1 MPSFPTGEPS
11 LGVLV
16 RERRLAAG
24 WSQRR
29 LAQAAGVSV
38 DVVRDLERGISSR
51 PRQAAVGRL
60 TSALG
65 IVLLPAEA
73 VSPPVRTDDGGIGA
87 ALRLQVLGP
96 VKAWREGVA
105 LPLGGVRR
113 QAVLGLLAVQ
123 AGVVVRQRALCEALW
138 DGEPPPTAAVMIQSH
153 ISRLRAVLEQG
164 TPARTRQR
172 VLETMGDGY
181 RLRVDS
187 MSTDLAES
195 RSLAVRA
202 RGALRSGSRTSACEL
217 FERAVELWRADPLA
231 DVAVLRSHPVVTGLE
246 REYAALVVEQAD
258 AASALGW
265 HDLVLPRL
273 FALTER
279 APLNE
284 RAHACLMIALAGS
297 GQQAAAL
304 EVYERMRRRLDD
316 ELGVRPGAPLAQ
328 AHARVLRQ
336 EIPAVVTGSGGFEG
350 ADRAAADAGEGGMA
364 ADAVPGAG
372 VSPFQLPP
380 TVVDFTGRVAEDGWL
395 REWLIGGSGTAVSVV
410 VISGPP
416 GVGKSALML
425 HAGHGLRAHFPDG
438 QLWASLDGASGR
450 PRDPGE
456 VLGEWLRALGV
467 HGFAV
472 PKMLDER
479 AALFRS
485 VLAGRRVL
493 VAADD
498 VGSVGQVLPLL
509 PGTSGCAVI
518 ATSRRQLPDLAGVR
532 MLPLG
537 PLPAGEA
544 RQLLGQIAGSARVSV
559 EGQAAADLV
568 AACGHLPLAVRIAG
582 AKLAARPSSP
592 IAALAESLATERRRL
607 DVLRVGDLS
616 VRASIASG
624 YQALSQTAR
633 RAFGLLALLG
643 PCDVAEW
650 VIGALLGDTDAAP
663 VVEELIDRSMLA
675 VIGADHTGQA
685 RYRLHDLLRDYAIEK
700 LAIDPE
706 PGQSLAVERAQHA
719 WLQLASCAAD
729 QLPQEPWFP
738 RQPDGEEPSVV
749 ARELARALT
758 ADPLAWFSVERVNLL
773 AATERACQ
781 SWGHGLGLRLAY
793 CQTAFQNLQDRHDD
807 SARMWQVVATA
818 ARRAGDTS
826 TATAAELRLA
836 AATLEQGYLADAVGR
851 LRDCVAVLERD
862 RDDANLA
869 FALYW
874 LSACEWGLDRYEES
888 RRHADRGVALARRTH
903 DPHAELINLRI
914 LGIALARLGDRQ
926 ESVAACE
933 RAMSIAIG
941 LGETLAEL
949 YALHELAFCCVLA
962 GHYERAAELA
972 QVRLKLSKDMGYLSS
987 EALSLGV
994 LGDAYSAL
1002 GMYEEAVA
1010 AYSEALPVFRDHF
1023 IRRNHALCLYK
1034 LGLACHAMAHAEEAQ
1049 RYLKESLPLFRELRL
1064 PAYEERAENLL
1075 RECGALPGLIDGREP
1090 AAHTGQLRRRPL
1102 ANG

>member
-1 MPSFPTGEPS
+1 MPGFPTGEPS

-24 WSQRR
+24 WTQRR

-38 DVVRDLERGISSR
+38 GVVRDLEQGISSR

-65 IVLLPAEA
+65 IVLVPAEA
-73 VSPPVRTDDGGIGA
+73 VNPPVRTDDGGTGA

-172 VLETMGDGY
+172 VLETIGDGY

-187 MSTDLAES
+187 IGTDLAES

-202 RGALRSGSRTSACEL
+202 RGALRSGSSAAACEL
-217 FERAVELWRADPLA
+217 LERAVELWRADPLA

-265 HDLVLPRL
+265 HDRVLPRL

-304 EVYERMRRRLDD
+304 ELYERVRRRLDD
-316 ELGVRPGAPLAQ
+316 ELGVRPGAPLAK

-336 EIPAVVTGSGGFEG
+336 EIPAPVTGSGDPGS
-350 ADRAAADAGEGGMA
+350 ADRPADVGGSGMA
-364 ADAVPGAG
+364 AGAAPGAG

-380 TVVDFTGRVAEDGWL
+380 TALDFTGRVAEGVWL
-395 REWLIGGSGTAVSVV
+395 REGLTGRNGTAVTVV

-425 HAGHGLRAHFPDG
+425 HAGHEFRPHFPDG
-438 QLWASLDGASGR
+438 QLWAGLDGASGR
-450 PRDPGE
+450 PRDPDE

-467 HGFAV
+467 HGSAV
-472 PKMLDER
+472 PKTLDER
-479 AALFRS
+479 AALYRS
-485 VLAGRRVL
+485 LLAGRRVL
-493 VAADD
+493 VALDDAD
-498 VGSVGQVLPLL
+498 SAERVLPLL

-518 ATSRRQLPDLAGVR
+518 VTSRRQLPDLAGVR

-537 PLPAGEA
+537 PLPADEA
-544 RQLLGQIAGSARVSV
+544 RHLLGRIAGPDRVTA
-559 EGQAAADLV
+559 EAQAAADLV
-568 AACGHLPLAVRIAG
+568 AACGYLPLAVRIAG

-592 IAALAESLATERRRL
+592 IAALAESVATERRRL
-607 DVLRVGDLS
+607 DVLRVGDMS

-624 YQALSQTAR
+624 YQSLTETAR
-633 RAFGLLALLG
+633 RAFRLLALLG

-650 VIGALLGDTDAAP
+650 VIGALLGDPDKAS
-663 VVEELIDRSMLA
+663 VVEELTDRSMLA
-675 VIGADHTGQA
+675 VTGTDPTGQL
-685 RYRLHDLLRDYAIEK
+685 RYRLHDLLRDYASEE
-700 LAIDPE
+700 LSSDSELEQA
-706 PGQSLAVERAQHA
+706 QALERAQQG
-719 WLQLASCAAD
+719 WLQLASRAAGL
-729 QLPQEPWFP
+729 LPPETFFP
-738 RQPDGEEPSVV
+738 PRSDRPPSPVLPAEV
-749 ARELARALT
+749 ATALT
-758 ADPLAWFSVERVNLL
+758 ADPLAWFGAERVNLL
-773 AATERACQ
+773 AAMERACEAR
-781 SWGHGLGLRLAY
+781 GHAFAARLAH
-793 CQTAFQNLQDRHDD
+793 CQPTFQNLQDRHDD
-807 SARMWQVVATA
+807 SVRMWQGVAVAAEQAGEASAATA
-818 ARRAGDTS
+818 AR
-826 TATAAELRLA
+826 LRLA
-836 AATLEQGYLADAVGR
+836 AATLERGYLADALGP
-851 LRDCVAVLERD
+851 LSECVTALEQSQ
-862 RDDANLA
+862 DDVNLA
-869 FALYW
+869 FGLYW
-874 LSACEWGLDRYEES
+874 LSACEFGLDLYEES
-888 RRHADRGVALARRTH
+888 RRDADRGVKLARRIR
-903 DPHAELINLRI
+903 DPRAELNNLRI
-914 LGIALARLGDRQ
+914 LGLALARLGDR
-926 ESVAACE
+926 ERSVAACE
-933 RAMSIAIG
+933 KALSIAVN
-941 LGETLAEL
+941 LKETLVEL
-949 YALHELAFCCVLA
+949 YALHELGFCCVIA
-962 GHYERAAELA
+962 GHYERAAQIALA
-972 QVRLKLSKDMGYLSS
+972 RRQLSKEMGYPSG

-994 LGDAYSAL
+994 LGDAYSGL
-1002 GMYEEAVA
+1002 GRYEEAVA

-1034 LGLACHAMAHAEEAQ
+1034 LGLACFALARVDRAQ
-1049 RYLKESLPLFRELRL
+1049 ECLQKSLQLFRELRL
-1064 PAYEERAENLL
+1064 PAYEQRAEKAL
-1075 RECGALPGLIDGREP
+1075 REC
-1090 AAHTGQLRRRPL
+1090 RPL
-1102 ANG
+1102 RA